1 MIVTAGART
10 TAAIGGVLIFDI
22 ALMVWPACIAF
33 LTLIG
38 ALQ

>member
-1 MIVTAGART
+1 VIVTAGART
-10 TAAIGGVLIFDI
+10 TAAIGR
-22 ALMVWPACIAF
+22 VWPACIAF